1 LSPSAEIIYHP
12 VDRVHPVKKTQEVQ
26 LANLDFLITHSM
38 SEPFDF
44 PNENPVDIHTLLNGD
59 YCRGMNKRI
68 FVHETDPGEEHS
80 PGLTRPLEMPVIPD
94 LICEWTGIETSLNSN
109 PERILFIDTETT
121 GLSIGAGTY
130 AFLVGFGF
138 FKHNRFLIRQYFL
151 TDPAGEAELVNIL
164 TEEIRKFGLLVSFNG
179 KSYDIPLLTSRF
191 VFHGSG
197 FHLRETDHLDLL
209 PISRRIWRATLP
221 GCSLQQLEQS
231 VVQTGRAVE
240 SDIPSHLIPGMYFDF
255 LRTANAAPMLNI
267 FYHNRIDII
276 SMVLL
281 LSRISDIVENPF
293 QQGKAS
299 HASLF
304 SIARWYQDLGRIQ
317 KAIDLYRFC
326 IKEEIDAGQCIRQL
340 SFIYKR
346 QGKMDKAVP
355 LWEAEAARHE
365 TYALIELA
373 KVAEHGNKN
382 YPHAL
387 LLTRKAI
394 EIESGRPLKDFR
406 IISDLQ
412 HRLKRLLRKI
422 G

>member
-1 LSPSAEIIYHP
+1 MRE
-12 VDRVHPVKKTQEVQ
+12 K
-26 LANLDFLITHSM
+26 LDF
-38 SEPFDF
+38 PK
-44 PNENPVDIHTLLNGD
+44 ENPVHIHTLLNGD
-59 YCRGMNKRI
+59 YYRGMNKRI
-68 FVHETDPGEEHS
+68 FVHETDVNEDHT
-80 PGLTRPLEMPVIPD
+80 PGLIQALDMPVIPE
-94 LICEWTGIETSLNSN
+94 LICEWTGIEVSSNSD
-109 PERILFIDTETT
+109 PEKILFIDTETT

-138 FKHNRFLIRQYFL
+138 FKNNRFLIRQYFL

-179 KSYDIPLLTSRF
+179 KSYDIPLLSSRF
-191 VFHGSG
+191 IFHGSG
-197 FHLRETDHLDLL
+197 FPLRETDHLDLL

-221 GCSLQQLEQS
+221 GCSLQQLEQY
-231 VVQTGRAVE
+231 VVQAGRAAE

-293 QQGKAS
+293 RQGKNS

-317 KAIDLYRFC
+317 EAIDLYQFC
-326 IKEEIDAGQCIRQL
+326 IKEDIDTRQCIRQL

-355 LWEAEAARHE
+355 LWEAEADRHE
-365 TYALIELA
+365 TYAHIELA
-373 KVAEHGNKN
+373 KVAEHRHKN
-382 YPHAL
+382 YSHAV

-394 EIESGRPLKDFR
+394 EIELGRSLKDFR